1 MTAFVEPG
9 NVADALLAFSRNSK
23 GAMPTLP
30 KSMAKSAKVTTMH
43 LGYKVRKPI
52 NKVATTS
59 ARNTFFNCEEFGGR
73 ISVENYFKKSEF
85 HLHYND

>member
-9 NVADALLAFSRNSK
+9 NVADALMVFSRNSR

-30 KSMAKSAKVTTMH
+30 KSMAKSAKVTTKH

-52 NKVATTS
+52 KNIATTS
-59 ARNTFFNCEEFGGR
+59 ARNTFFDCQELGGR
-73 ISVENYFKKSEF
+73 ISVENYFRRSKF
-85 HLHYND
+85 H